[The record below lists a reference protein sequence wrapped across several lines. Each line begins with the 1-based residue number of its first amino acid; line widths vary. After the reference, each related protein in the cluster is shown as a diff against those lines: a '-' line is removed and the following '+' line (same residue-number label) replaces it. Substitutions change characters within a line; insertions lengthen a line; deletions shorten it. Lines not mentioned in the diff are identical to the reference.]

1 MSDDFMT
8 DNQPR
13 FKKGKAKP
21 LALKPNQ
28 ALVDGKIV
36 QKGRCWDGLLG
47 CEEHKFKGEF
57 RYHPLLCDGCAYAI
71 ADAYGVPRAE
81 VEMLTLLLHMDAG
94 LYRSAKYLNANPDK
108 VEALGKG
115 REVYIRNLFA
125 SVKAAGGNAEK
136 VKAKIRA
143 YRDWFHAEAEIEVEK
158 PKGAQGF
165 KSLATMVTA

>member
-71 ADAYGVPRAE
+71 ADAYGVPRSD
-81 VEMLTLLLHMDAG
+81 VELLTLLLHMDAG
-94 LYRSAKYLNANPDK
+94 LYRSAKYLHANADK
-108 VEALGKG
+108 VTALEKG
-115 REVYIRNLFA
+115 RGIYLKQLFT
-125 SVKAAGGNAEK
+125 SVKAAGGNSKK
-136 VKAKIRA
+136 VEAKIRA
-143 YRDWFHAEAEIEVEK
+143 FRDWFHAEAEIEVA
-158 PKGAQGF
+158 PQKGAQGF
-165 KSLATMVTA
+165 KSLAAMVAA